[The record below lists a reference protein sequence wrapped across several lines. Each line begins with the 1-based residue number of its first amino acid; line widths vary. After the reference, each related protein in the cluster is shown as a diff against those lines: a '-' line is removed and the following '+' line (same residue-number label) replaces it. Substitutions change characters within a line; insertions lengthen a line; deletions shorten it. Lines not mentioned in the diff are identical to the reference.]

1 MSRRLLKP
9 SAAFAMIE
17 VGNTKGYELLKSG
30 ELRSVKIGSNRRI
43 PEDAVTEYIERLEHE
58 QNQTVGAA

>member
-1 MSRRLLKP
+1 
-9 SAAFAMIE
+9 MIE

-30 ELRSVKIGSNRRI
+30 ALRSVKIGSNRRI

-58 QNQTVGAA
+58 QKQTIGAA